1 MSPAED
7 SKCIYATEMQ
17 KMRIFNK
24 YILFSTYAIGW
35 RGGGVE
41 GWRGGGRKHTFQKSK
56 NIFQKVIVDLPPST
70 FSFGK
75 VLHARIKH
83 NAVQNP

>member
-41 GWRGGGRKHTFQKSK
+41 GWREKTY
-56 NIFQKVIVDLPPST
+56 
-70 FSFGK
+70 FSE
-75 VLHARIKH
+75 IKKYI
-83 NAVQNP
+83 PESYS

>member
-41 GWRGGGRKHTFQKSK
+41 GWRGGGVEGENILFRNQKIYSRK
-56 NIFQKVIVDLPPST
+56 L
-70 FSFGK
+70 
-75 VLHARIKH
+75 
-83 NAVQNP
+83 